1 LLIWLLARRRAR
13 ARASA
18 PQEQPSTHAT
28 GGQEF
33 RAACTRGDLPGAARA
48 LLTWARRERPALRN
62 LGELARAVTDP
73 KQAAMLAELERALYA
88 SESAATDASFTT
100 RLSQAFRSG
109 FAFASTRGKRA
120 DEPVLAELY
129 PFKI

>member
-1 LLIWLLARRRAR
+1 MIVPQQQSTQ
-13 ARASA
+13 SA
-18 PQEQPSTHAT
+18 

-33 RAACTRGDLPGAARA
+33 RTACTSGDLPAAARA
-48 LLTWARRERPALRN
+48 LLAWARRERPALRN
-62 LGELARAVTDP
+62 LGELARAVTDAN
-73 KQAAMLAELERALYA
+73 QSALLGELERALYA
-88 SESAATDASFTT
+88 GGSAATDASFMT

-109 FAFASTRGKRA
+109 FSFAQTRGKRA